1 MNVLL
6 IGSGGREHA
15 LAWAIAKSPLCGE
28 LFIAPGNP
36 GTAECGSNVSL
47 NVQDF
52 EAVVDFIETHQV
64 SLTVVG
70 PEQPLVEG
78 ISDFL
83 TERDYAVF
91 GPSKAAARLE
101 GSKQFAKDFM
111 ARHQIPTA
119 AYQVFTQEQFQDAAS
134 YITDQNTYP
143 VVLKADGLAGGKG
156 VLIPET
162 EQEAMAALEELAEGD
177 LKEASQTLVIEEF
190 MRGEEA
196 SVFAICDG
204 HGFEIIGTAQ
214 DHKRQLDG
222 DKGPNT
228 GGMGAYSPSPLM
240 TDEMIAQVREQ
251 IIEPTILGMK
261 EEGSPYTGFLYVG
274 LMLTQEG
281 PKVVEYNC
289 RFGDPECQVIIPRL
303 QSDVLQHMFQS
314 TQGSLGEE
322 LIAFDDQFRTTV
334 VLVSGGYPGSYKK
347 GQVIH
352 GLQDAASMDG
362 IQVFQAGTKEENG
375 KLMTAGGRVINV
387 VAEGG
392 SLQSSIDKAYEA
404 VECIHFND
412 VFYRK
417 DIGAKGL
424 KHVL

>member
-36 GTAECGSNVSL
+36 GTAQCGTNVSL

-52 EAVVDFIETHQV
+52 EAVADFIETHQV

-83 TERDYAVF
+83 TKRDHAVF

-162 EQEAMAALEELAEGD
+162 EQEAMAALQELAEGD

-190 MRGEEA
+190 MHGEEA
-196 SVFAICDG
+196 SIFAICDG

-303 QSDVLQHMFQS
+303 QSDVLQHMYQS
-314 TQGSLGEE
+314 TQGSLEEE

-347 GQVIH
+347 GQVIR

-375 KLMTAGGRVINV
+375 ELMTAGGRVINV
-387 VAEGG
+387 VAEGS
-392 SLQSSIDKAYEA
+392 SLQASIDKAYEG
-404 VECIHFND
+404 VERIHFND

-417 DIGAKGL
+417 DIGTKGL

>member
-36 GTAECGSNVSL
+36 GTAQCGTNVSL

-52 EAVVDFIETHQV
+52 EAVADFIETHLV

-83 TERDYAVF
+83 TKRDHAVF

-162 EQEAMAALEELAEGD
+162 EQEAMAALQELAEGD

-196 SVFAICDG
+196 SIFAICDG

-240 TDEMIAQVREQ
+240 TDEMIAQVCEQ

-303 QSDVLQHMFQS
+303 QSDVLQHMYQS

-347 GQVIH
+347 GQVIR

-375 KLMTAGGRVINV
+375 ELMTAGGRVINV
-387 VAEGG
+387 VAEGS
-392 SLQSSIDKAYEA
+392 SLQSSIVKAYEG
-404 VECIHFND
+404 VERIHFSD

>member
-15 LAWAIAKSPLCGE
+15 LAWAIAKSPICGE
-28 LFIAPGNP
+28 LYIAPGNP
-36 GTAECGSNVSL
+36 GTAQCGTNVSL

-83 TERDYAVF
+83 TKRDHAVF

-162 EQEAMAALEELAEGD
+162 EQEAMAALQELAEGD
-177 LKEASQTLVIEEF
+177 LKEDSQTLVIEEF
-190 MRGEEA
+190 MHGEEA
-196 SVFAICDG
+196 SIFAICDG

-261 EEGSPYTGFLYVG
+261 EVGSPYTGFLYVG

-303 QSDVLQHMFQS
+303 QSDVLQHMYQS

-347 GQVIH
+347 GQVIR

-375 KLMTAGGRVINV
+375 ELMTAGGRVINV
-387 VAEGG
+387 VAEGS
-392 SLQSSIDKAYEA
+392 SLQASIDKAYEG
-404 VECIHFND
+404 VERIHFND

>member
-83 TERDYAVF
+83 TKRDHAVF

-134 YITDQNTYP
+134 YISDQNTYP

-162 EQEAMAALEELAEGD
+162 EQEAMAALQELAEGD

>member
-83 TERDYAVF
+83 TERDHAVF

-134 YITDQNTYP
+134 YISDQNTYP

-162 EQEAMAALEELAEGD
+162 EQEAMAALQELAEGD

-240 TDEMIAQVREQ
+240 TDEMIAQVREH

>member
-36 GTAECGSNVSL
+36 GTAQCGTNVSL

-52 EAVVDFIETHQV
+52 EAVADFIETHQV

-83 TERDYAVF
+83 TKRDHAVF

-162 EQEAMAALEELAEGD
+162 EQEAMAALQELAEGD

-196 SVFAICDG
+196 SIFAICDG

-240 TDEMIAQVREQ
+240 TDEMIAQVCEQ

-303 QSDVLQHMFQS
+303 QSDVLQHMYQS

-347 GQVIH
+347 GQVIR

-375 KLMTAGGRVINV
+375 ELMTAGGRVINV
-387 VAEGG
+387 VAEGS
-392 SLQSSIDKAYEA
+392 SLQSSIVKAYEG
-404 VECIHFND
+404 VERIHFSD